1 MRSYHELGRSGLNS
15 CDSVFLELLSLGA
28 KAFAIMILR
37 LFCPWIMAFCETDP
51 WLVSSTFSGAWF
63 ADLD

>member
-37 LFCPWIMAFCETDP
+37 LFCPWIMAILRV
-51 WLVSSTFSGAWF
+51 LVNLKT
-63 ADLD
+63 L